1 MYSRP
6 PCCITVKM
14 DCTILLELHVSFC
27 VLSSC
32 LCLCLCVH
40 QQLVSSA
47 REKKPR
53 GRYAKLE
60 EEMERGN
67 QDFIEQQRNQQQVR
81 ECLSLFVCVCVG
93 GGGLEH

>member
-1 MYSRP
+1 MFPFMCFP
-6 PCCITVKM
+6 PV
-14 DCTILLELHVSFC
+14 C
-27 VLSSC
+27 VC
-32 LCLCLCVH
+32 VCVH

-81 ECLSLFVCVCVG
+81 ECLSLCVCVG
-93 GGGLEH
+93 GVWNIRHR